1 MIIYIYIYIYIF
13 IYISYFLCTTRR
25 IGAAHRRGAL
35 RRCALRLACAS
46 GGACYFARARAYYCR
61 GVDHNSITSRPLG
74 TDRTTSSGSSTIIS
88 ISHGSDVATKLLSE
102 RSKRMFVCART
113 SLSTFFCPSRFLLL
127 EWTQPSMDQACS
139 HPEAE
144 HVSDVTRSATHIKA
158 SQWYKNV
165 FAHTKGA
172 IAHPWVG

>member
-1 MIIYIYIYIYIF
+1 MSCMVWPRI
-13 IYISYFLCTTRR
+13 CTTRR

-74 TDRTTSSGSSTIIS
+74 PDRTTSSGSSTIIS

-113 SLSTFFCPSRFLLL
+113 SLSTFLCPSRFLFF

-158 SQWYKNV
+158 SQGYINV

-172 IAHPWVG
+172 IHVAHPWVG